1 MVYEQVL
8 ALGDAINPQIREIM
22 ISRLSAAH
30 FRFAKVFY
38 RKKKYL
44 SSLKKLFN
52 AFFLNPLT
60 FAKCLLESVDNR
72 VLKHKRTSPNSVRQK
87 NDSASTM

>member
-38 RKKKYL
+38 RKK
-44 SSLKKLFN
+44 N
-52 AFFLNPLT
+52 I
-60 FAKCLLESVDNR
+60 
-72 VLKHKRTSPNSVRQK
+72 
-87 NDSASTM
+87 